1 MFKLNPAPTFVAQV
15 PLSVPGQAE
24 PVPLSITF
32 KHKTRPAFA
41 EWHAR
46 AHQMPD
52 AAPVGAAIADI
63 ARSVT
68 QHDVSVLKDVI
79 EDWSGL
85 VGADGAPVP
94 YTVANLGDLLDNYPA
109 SAREIYA
116 AYKAELTEAKRKNS

>member
-24 PVPLSITF
+24 PVPLAITF

-41 EWHAR
+41 QWHAR
-46 AHQMPD
+46 AHSMPD
-52 AAPVGAAIADI
+52 AVPTGASLSEI
-63 ARSVT
+63 ARVVT
-68 QHDVSVLKDVI
+68 EQDVDVLKEVI

-85 VGADGAPVP
+85 VGSDGAPVP
-94 YTVANLGDLLDNYPA
+94 YTVANLRELLDNYPA

-116 AYKAELTEAKRKNS
+116 AYKAELTEAKRKNY